1 MFSRP
6 SFLQPAPSF
15 AFSSLGRDGPVPQNP
30 SPSRQPGAELASREH
45 QFSQGHLGG
54 PMWRHSITEYKSGCW
69 KTCPVV
75 ELLNCL
81 LNSSASVLA
90 SGFLAV
96 LRTCLKP
103 RYLLK
108 FRKVCSSSRGPLSLP
123 KTMGN
128 PRSENTRFSFGITA
142 RALVQ
147 LTNSTSAHREL
158 LTFAVPITCQY

>member
-15 AFSSLGRDGPVPQNP
+15 EFSSLGRDGPVPQNP
-30 SPSRQPGAELASREH
+30 SPSRQPRAELASREH

-54 PMWRHSITEYKSGCW
+54 PMWSHSITEW
-69 KTCPVV
+69 KLGYLLLEDLPCYLAYVV
-75 ELLNCL
+75 ELLNRL

-90 SGFLAV
+90 SGFLVV

-108 FRKVCSSSRGPLSLP
+108 FRKVCSSSGGPLSLP
-123 KTMGN
+123 KTRGI
-128 PRSENTRFSFGITA
+128 PSSENTRFSFGITA
-142 RALVQ
+142 GALVQ
-147 LTNSTSAHREL
+147 LTNSTSVHRECW
-158 LTFAVPITCQY
+158 VGI